1 MYQELCAETHPYII
15 FCRPLARARSYNPT
29 TKMRNRMNERQ
40 KRYLE
45 QKTREKDAKKRHRTK
60 RDRNRTECLMRQNTQ
75 TDAYTMRAACV
86 IPAKQTLT
94 HSLTRIALHSKVNH
108 DKKKKVSSPTEYYLK
123 LTISKGI

>member
-45 QKTREKDAKKRHRTK
+45 QKTREKDAKKKTQNETRPKSYRMSNEAK
-60 RDRNRTECLMRQNTQ
+60 YADRRLHHESRLCDPRETNTH
-75 TDAYTMRAACV
+75 T
-86 IPAKQTLT
+86 
-94 HSLTRIALHSKVNH
+94 LTRIALHSKVNH
-108 DKKKKVSSPTEYYLK
+108 DKKKKVSSPTEYYSK

>member
-94 HSLTRIALHSKVNH
+94 HSLALHCIAKSTTTRR
-108 DKKKKVSSPTEYYLK
+108 KKCLRQPN
-123 LTISKGI
+123 IIQN